1 MLYLLH
7 EHLNHPANL
16 SILPRL
22 LRKVAKLRPPLA
34 GQRLL
39 KLLCTRLFDPSM
51 YRDQKLLARGAY
63 GTVYSC
69 TTGLAE
75 PKTVAIKI
83 LPLPKSISE
92 RCVLHDIFT
101 EIAVL

>member
-1 MLYLLH
+1 
-7 EHLNHPANL
+7 
-16 SILPRL
+16 
-22 LRKVAKLRPPLA
+22 
-34 GQRLL
+34 
-39 KLLCTRLFDPSM
+39 M

-101 EIAVL
+101 EIAVLEELRLERGVSELYDYGVDSDNYFIVMREYACSLRDWRLA